1 MSFQVEKNGFI
12 FKIKTT
18 KTLSLSIKINKQVY
32 LMNSVVP
39 AINLLHI
46 LIFDILYRTGRR
58 RCIILGHLISIN
70 ICDIKV
76 FSNFTCCSVKKMNLT
91 NIADQISEYSHVKEK
106 FVKQKSAFNVMDCTV
121 CVSLGEKIA

>member
-32 LMNSVVP
+32 LTNSVVQ

-46 LIFDILYRTGRR
+46 LIFDIFYQTGRR
-58 RCIILGHLISIN
+58 GCIILGHLISIN
-70 ICDIKV
+70 IWDIKV
-76 FSNFTCCSVKKMNLT
+76 ISNCTCCSVKRINLT
-91 NIADQISEYSHVKEK
+91 KIADQIS
-106 FVKQKSAFNVMDCTV
+106 
-121 CVSLGEKIA
+121 